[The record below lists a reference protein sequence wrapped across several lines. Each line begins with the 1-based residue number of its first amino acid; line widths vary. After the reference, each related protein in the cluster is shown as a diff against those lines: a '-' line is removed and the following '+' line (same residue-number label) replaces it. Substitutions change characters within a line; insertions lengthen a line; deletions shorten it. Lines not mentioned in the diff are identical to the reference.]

1 MPVRQL
7 YNPRARS
14 MEGVDLGRLDA
25 LQAIFDAQTPK
36 LPRQRY
42 DDELVV
48 YVWPN
53 GNVINGPCGH
63 AALKVHAR
71 PGGVAEKHYISWWPG
86 DGANGS
92 VFEGRVAGQA
102 QSHQQD
108 KYFEMG
114 WETRDQLVAGNYAP
128 RAGQQLRETTLTS
141 NQGGGRYYDYFTF
154 EQAPSH
160 KVTLAGAESQPF
172 GLFTLAAWEWFEGF
186 CANDG
191 QYAFASRHHNCAG
204 VVRTALKEA
213 GAEAFAEAP
222 PVSGWASP
230 NEVQGWATQL
240 AGKIDRLNQRA
251 AMFRQRTPLQGTS
264 PEVAL
269 LLPMG
274 TLPSVNQ
281 WQGLTRGNRGHRGQN
296 VRALDGPLGRL
307 GAEQGR
313 LNQGKAH
320 RVTYLKALIEA
331 FGVIERAVLDKGHHR
346 TQRDKQKL
354 TALGHR
360 LLGFG

>member
-7 YNPRARS
+7 YNPRARA
-14 MEGVDLGRLDA
+14 MDDVDLGQLDA

-63 AALKVHAR
+63 AAVKVHAS
-71 PGGVAEKHYISWWPG
+71 PGGVAEKHYISWWPN
-86 DGANGS
+86 DGANGT
-92 VFEGRVAGQA
+92 VFEGRVDGQA
-102 QSHQQD
+102 QSYQQD

-114 WETRDQLVAGNYAP
+114 WQTRDQLVAGAFAP
-128 RAGQQLRETTLTS
+128 RPGQQLRETTLTADP
-141 NQGGGRYYDYFTF
+141 GGGQQYDYFTF
-154 EQAPSH
+154 EQAPTH
-160 KVTLAGAESQPF
+160 KVTIAGIESQPF
-172 GLFTLAAWEWFEGF
+172 GVFPLAAWEWFEGF

-204 VVRTALKEA
+204 IVRTALKEA
-213 GAEAFAEAP
+213 GAEAFADAP

-230 NEVQGWATQL
+230 NEVHGWATQL
-240 AGKIDRLNQRA
+240 AGKIDELNRRA
-251 AMFRQRTPLQGTS
+251 EWFRQMAYHR
-264 PEVAL
+264 PESAERAL
-269 LLPMG
+269 LLPLG
-274 TLPSVNQ
+274 TVPTTNQ
-281 WQGLTRGNRGHRGQN
+281 WRGLTRDDSGRRGQN
-296 VRALDGPLGRL
+296 TRSLDGPLDRL
-307 GAEQGR
+307 EAARGL

-320 RVTYLKALIEA
+320 RVKYLAALVKA
-331 FGVIERAVLDKGHHR
+331 FGIIEQAVMRNRQHR
-346 TQRDKQKL
+346 TQRDLEKL

-360 LLGFG
+360 LLRLG